1 MIQEILEYYF
11 DKKVTDLLNNF
22 VTREDFK
29 ERLSVKLDY
38 STFRDYEKMV
48 ASDRTQELKNF
59 SYDEKIFNLQ
69 KNMNLYVTKEDFN
82 FEMSDKVTSKMLE
95 PMQETLY
102 KLQEIQITQDENLK
116 QKILVLKDEL
126 EEKTQDLIHKIEDV
140 DRKVEELAEEAGSYD
155 EEDDESDQDLD
166 SELGDTLDVNDMK
179 YPNVEKDRSSGD
191 EHIPDK
197 QPAIKRL
204 SSQAS
209 DNYEKAHESITEDSG
224 ADSSPSHKRVKYE
237 GRLPAQNPSEM
248 ALDHGPLTP
257 NNEVA
262 PGVKS
267 PPAISTPKKN

>member
-11 DKKVTDLLNNF
+11 DKKVTDLLNKF
-22 VTREDFK
+22 VTKEDFK

-95 PMQETLY
+95 PMQETIY
-102 KLQEIQITQDENLK
+102 KLQEIQVTQDENQK

-126 EEKTQDLIHKIEDV
+126 EEKTQDLIHKIEEV
-140 DRKVEELAEEAGSYD
+140 DRKVEELADEAGSYD
-155 EEDDESDQDLD
+155 DEEDESDQDLD

-179 YPNVEKDRSSGD
+179 YPNDGKDKSSD
-191 EHIPDK
+191 EQIPT
-197 QPAIKRL
+197 QPPPPVKRL
-204 SSQAS
+204 PSQAS
-209 DNYEKAHESITEDSG
+209 ENIYDKQGQESFTE
-224 ADSSPSHKRVKYE
+224 
-237 GRLPAQNPSEM
+237 
-248 ALDHGPLTP
+248 
-257 NNEVA
+257 
-262 PGVKS
+262 
-267 PPAISTPKKN
+267 

>member
-1 MIQEILEYYF
+1 MPVMIQEILEYYF

-102 KLQEIQITQDENLK
+102 KLQEIQIT
-116 QKILVLKDEL
+116 
-126 EEKTQDLIHKIEDV
+126 
-140 DRKVEELAEEAGSYD
+140 
-155 EEDDESDQDLD
+155 
-166 SELGDTLDVNDMK
+166 
-179 YPNVEKDRSSGD
+179 
-191 EHIPDK
+191 
-197 QPAIKRL
+197 
-204 SSQAS
+204 
-209 DNYEKAHESITEDSG
+209 
-224 ADSSPSHKRVKYE
+224 
-237 GRLPAQNPSEM
+237 
-248 ALDHGPLTP
+248 
-257 NNEVA
+257 
-262 PGVKS
+262 
-267 PPAISTPKKN
+267 